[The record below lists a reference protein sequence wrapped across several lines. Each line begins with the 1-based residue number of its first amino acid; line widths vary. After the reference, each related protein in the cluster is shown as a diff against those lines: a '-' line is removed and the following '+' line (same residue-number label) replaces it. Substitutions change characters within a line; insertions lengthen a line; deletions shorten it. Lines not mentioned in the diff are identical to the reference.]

1 MTSPK
6 NERQANGTP
15 VHHHEAEIATG
26 VKSAAVARLILTES
40 AVGRDS
46 DRSADLIAAANA
58 LRGGA
63 AMVKYLLTPAGFV
76 HVRHE
81 HGWDG
86 GKVGWDTSQDDFDAL
101 AAEARDATSK
111 LLTETVRTSLS
122 HVADYLSIGIDVFF
136 NVVRDREPHA
146 EYALIVRL
154 KDGAIEHMTGKSYP
168 TSKQQMVLIRQ
179 PAAETHAVLHDQDAL
194 ALLVCHDLM
203 TYGGRARAVRGGRR
217 GRVGLALETAIASTA
232 PTVAL
237 HLAHTVATSRT
248 WASPWATLIDEH
260 PGLRA
265 WSTAFRYSDLWNR
278 PLPLPV
284 PRRVL
289 AATAGGAH
297 GVLDIILRD
306 AR

>member
-1 MTSPK
+1 MTSPI
-6 NERQANGTP
+6 ERQANGKP
-15 VHHHEAEIATG
+15 VRHHEAAIATD

-40 AVGRDS
+40 AVDRDS
-46 DRSADLIAAANA
+46 DRATDIVAAANA
-58 LRGGA
+58 LRGVA
-63 AMVKYLLTPAGFV
+63 ANVKYLQTPAGFV

-86 GKVGWDTSQDDFDAL
+86 RKVGWDTSQDDFDAL
-101 AAEARDATSK
+101 AAEARDAIAG
-111 LLTETVRTSLS
+111 LLTEKVRGSLS
-122 HVADYLSIGIDVFF
+122 DVADYLSIGVDVFF
-136 NVVRDREPHA
+136 NVLRDREPHA

-154 KDGAIEHMTGKSYP
+154 KDGAIEHMTGKTYP
-168 TSKQQMVLIRQ
+168 TSKQETVLIRQ
-179 PAAETHAVLHDQDAL
+179 PAAETHSAPHDQDAL

-203 TYGGRARAVRGGRR
+203 TYGGRARAVRGWRR
-217 GRVGLALETAIASTA
+217 RRVGLALETAIASTP

-248 WASPWATLIDEH
+248 WASPWATFKDEH
-260 PGLRA
+260 PELRA

-278 PLPLPV
+278 PLSLPV
-284 PRRVL
+284 PQRVL
-289 AATAGGAH
+289 AATAGGRD